1 MPLDTTTP
9 SRSGGTSGA
18 PASAHASRAA
28 TRANC
33 SHRSSRRACTRSSTV
48 AGSTA
53 AGAAIRAGRL
63 AYPSPVSARAPL
75 RPASIPSQVLATS
88 PPSGVVAPRPV
99 TTTRGWSARTI
110 ISSFAAVPPRTLR
123 RRGKRLALSGR
134 DLGAA
139 DVLDDVLDGLE
150 VLQLVVGDLH
160 AELVLGRHR
169 DLDHR
174 QRVDVQ
180 VVHEALVRGDFVR
193 GDARDLVDDLPEAG
207 LDFRFA
213 HCHGMRLLR
222 FLFLGWACAGR
233 SCPGTWARSGYL
245 EHLSGV
251 ADARAEAPQ
260 QDRVAGGD
268 LTALDHA
275 AQRERERRGRGVARV
290 H

>member
-1 MPLDTTTP
+1 MVEIPPMPLDTTTP
-9 SRSGGTSGA
+9 RRSGGTSGA
-18 PASAHASRAA
+18 PASAHASLAA
-28 TRANC
+28 TSANC

-53 AGAAIRAGRL
+53 ASAAIRVGRL
-63 AYPSPVSARAPL
+63 AKPSSVSAVVPL

-99 TTTRGWSARTI
+99 TTTRGWSARTV

-123 RRGKRLALSGR
+123 RRGQRLARSGR

-150 VLQLVVGDLH
+150 VLQLVVGDLY

-180 VVHEALVRGDFVR
+180 VVHETLVRGDLV
-193 GDARDLVDDLPEAG
+193 GGNAGHLVDDL
-207 LDFRFA
+207 
-213 HCHGMRLLR
+213 
-222 FLFLGWACAGR
+222 
-233 SCPGTWARSGYL
+233 
-245 EHLSGV
+245 
-251 ADARAEAPQ
+251 AEAF
-260 QDRVAGGD
+260 QDLLIGHGHGSCTPSSVSV
-268 LTALDHA
+268 LLY
-275 AQRERERRGRGVARV
+275 RGRVPVSGNLSPVRV
-290 H
+290 P